1 MSQPPKRRSSELT
14 LVIPRDALPPVA
26 RVDREAP
33 TLVPCPACDGAGM
46 VTIERKGFVLEKLA
60 EPVGDEHL
68 VELDN
73 PGEKT

>member
-1 MSQPPKRRSSELT
+1 MNEPPRRISSSDRLT
-14 LVIPRDALPPVA
+14 IK

-33 TLVPCPACDGAGM
+33 TLVPCPACDGDGM

-68 VELDN
+68 VVLDE
-73 PGEKT
+73 PGEER